1 MIAVDWQQTS
11 EGLGAAY
18 RAEAARTRADL
29 FWDTEPTWEVIEQA
43 RRLGQ
48 VAGRIVRDAA
58 GRWRGWSY
66 FLAHRGSLQIGSVT
80 ADDEEATRVLLASVL
95 SSPEAHGVSRVLL
108 YAYAAAPGLI
118 PALRAQGFDIEPQHY
133 LMANVAASM
142 ASRDEPPEAEADALS
157 VTLDELA
164 QCLAACYPTPDP
176 RRPFA
181 PGGTSDEW
189 AEYVRALTQQS
200 GCGMLLPGVSQ
211 LDRASDGRLQGV
223 ALVTH
228 LGPQTAHL
236 AQLAVLPQL
245 RRAGRAGRLLQA
257 SMRAAADA
265 GHQRMTL
272 LVSERN
278 AAAMALYTQAGFVKT
293 AEFVSA
299 VRLTRAD

>member
-18 RAEAARTRADL
+18 RAEAARTRAEL
-29 FWDTEPTWEVIEQA
+29 FWETESTWEVIEQA

-58 GRWRGWSY
+58 GTCRGWTY

-80 ADDEEATRVLLASVL
+80 ADTEEATRILLASVL
-95 SSPEAHGVSRVLL
+95 SSPEALGVSRVLL

-118 PALRAQGFDIEPQHY
+118 PALRAHGFDIEPQHY
-133 LMANVAASM
+133 LMADVSAAGP
-142 ASRDEPPEAEADALS
+142 AADERRGHDAEAPAI
-157 VTLDELA
+157 TFDELA
-164 QCLAACYPTPDP
+164 QCLADCYPTPDP

-181 PGGTSDEW
+181 PDGTPDEW
-189 AEYVRALTQQS
+189 AEYVRGLTQQS
-200 GCGMLLPGVSQ
+200 GCGRLMPDVSQ
-211 LDRASDGRLQGV
+211 FDRTPDGRLQGV

-236 AQLAVLPQL
+236 AQLGVLPPL
-245 RRAGRAGRLLQA
+245 RRAGRAGRLLRE
-257 SMRAAADA
+257 SMRAAAAA
-265 GHQRMTL
+265 GLQRMTL
-272 LVSERN
+272 LVSACN
-278 AAAMALYTQAGFVKT
+278 VAARALYAQAGFEKT

-299 VRLTRAD
+299 VRLSRAG

>member
-1 MIAVDWQQTS
+1 MIALDWRQTS
-11 EGLGAAY
+11 DGLGAAY
-18 RAEAARTRADL
+18 RAEAARTRAEL

-95 SSPEAHGVSRVLL
+95 SSPEALGVSRVLL
-108 YAYAAAPGLI
+108 YAYAAAPGLV

-133 LMANVAASM
+133 LMADLTASM
-142 ASRDEPPEAEADALS
+142 AWVDERPAIGVDAPPVAL
-157 VTLDELA
+157 DDLA

-181 PGGTSDEW
+181 PGGTADEW

-211 LDRASDGRLQGV
+211 VERAAHGPLQGV

-236 AQLAVLPQL
+236 AQMAVLPRE
-245 RRAGRAGRLLQA
+245 RRSGMARRLLRQ
-257 SMRAAADA
+257 SMRAAAIA
-265 GHQRMTL
+265 GHRRMTL
-272 LVSERN
+272 LV
-278 AAAMALYTQAGFVKT
+278 AAGNHAATALYAQVGFVKT